1 MEPHSRGAKRMA
13 RFIINEQTVHV
24 EVFND
29 GAKNTLVLLHGFTGS
44 TKTWHH
50 VVKELPTSV
59 KVIAID
65 LIGHGQSTA
74 PQTIDAYSM
83 EAQIQLLEDLFEQLV
98 VQSFTLVG
106 YSMGGRVALSYT
118 ARFPKRVTQLIL
130 ESASPGLEGQ
140 AERLARKNADDALA
154 DKIVHNGLQSFIE
167 KWENIPLFATQK
179 QLSPIIQ
186 AEIRNE
192 RMMQREIGLANSL
205 RGMGT
210 GVMPSLWNE
219 LQHLAMPVTLITG
232 ELDQKFIA
240 LNEQMQQQLPNAKHI
255 LVPAVGHAIHVEN
268 PTKFATIVKETI
280 SQI

>member
-1 MEPHSRGAKRMA
+1 MA
-13 RFIINEQTVHV
+13 RVTVNEQSVHV
-24 EVFND
+24 EIYNEL
-29 GAKNTLVLLHGFTGS
+29 AKKTLVLLHGFTGS
-44 TKTWHH
+44 TKTWQH
-50 VVKELPTSV
+50 VVKELPASV
-59 KVIAID
+59 KIIAID

-74 PQTIDAYSM
+74 PQTMDAYSM
-83 EAQIQLLEDLFEQLV
+83 EVQIQLLEDLFEQLAI
-98 VQSFTLVG
+98 QAFTLVG

-154 DKIVHNGLQSFIE
+154 DKIAQNGLQSFIE
-167 KWENIPLFATQK
+167 KWENIPLFASQK
-179 QLSPIIQ
+179 NLPQIIQ

-210 GVMPSLWNE
+210 GVMPALWNQ
-219 LQHLAMPVTLITG
+219 LQQITMPVTLITG
-232 ELDQKFIA
+232 ELDKKFIT
-240 LNEQMQQQLPNAKHI
+240 LNEQMQQHLPKVNHI
-255 LVPAVGHAIHVEN
+255 IVPAVGHAIHVEN